1 MGVAYGATLEPK
13 RETVMDTLKW
23 TGRKQLP
30 LIRQTESAECGLACL
45 VMMACWYGLQTDL
58 PTLRERFSI
67 STQGMTLQRL
77 IDCAADIQLSSRAV
91 RLEPVDLKSLSLPCI
106 LHWNM
111 NHFVVLHRVRGNRL
125 FIHDPDRGKV
135 TISLQDAGKHFTGV
149 ALELTPSSGFTIQ
162 DERKKI
168 NLRQLTG
175 RTPGLLSSMYRI
187 IIFAL
192 ALEILTLGSPLINQL
207 VIDEVL
213 VAGDRSLLTV
223 IIIALLL
230 LTLIQMMLSLAHQW
244 ASITL
249 SVNFNM
255 QWTAKV
261 FHHLVRLP
269 LAWFDARSKGS
280 INARFEA
287 VDTIQQALTTQVLE
301 GILDVLLVVTTLS
314 MMLSYSSEMTLI
326 AILAAIIYGVLRVLW
341 YPSLRQSAEDAW
353 DAGARESG
361 YFLETLNGILSLR
374 INGVTAY
381 REGTWLNLN
390 VTRRNTQLRQS
401 RLLMCYDI
409 AHTLTGSVVSAIILW
424 KGAGEVLNGT
434 FTVGMLVAFL
444 SYQMRFSSSIS
455 SLTDKFFSWRMLD
468 IYNERLADI
477 VLTPTEGHQQQ
488 PVQEYNRASVIPPIF
503 LGNVAGDNHP
513 PLSLDHVTFSHKG
526 GNKPILRKVSLT
538 LHSDE
543 IIAITG
549 KSGCGKSTLV
559 KLILG
564 VHFPDEGTIGT
575 FGILQTH
582 PDYFEV
588 RRRIGTVLQDDHLF
602 SGSIAD
608 NIIFFSEDRNHE
620 RMTQCAQLAL
630 IDNDIMAMPMGY
642 QTLIGETGGG
652 LSGGQKQRI
661 LLARALYKKP
671 GFLLLDEATSHLDV
685 ESEIQISKNLRQLGL
700 PVLLIAHR
708 PETIASADRVLYMA
722 DGCLKELKH
731 QLTVNDGVSEDY
743 SADERGDNVHQNIFI
758 S

>member
-1 MGVAYGATLEPK
+1 MGMDDRTSLEPERK
-13 RETVMDTLKW
+13 NVMESLNW
-23 TGRKQLP
+23 TGRRHLP

-45 VMMACWYGLQTDL
+45 AMMACWHGFQTDL

-77 IDCAADIQLSSRAV
+77 IECAAGIRLSSRAV
-91 RLEPVDLKSLSLPCI
+91 RLEPEDLKSLTLPCI

-111 NHFVVLHRVRGNRL
+111 NHFVVLHKVRRSRL
-125 FIHDPDRGKV
+125 VIHDPDKGKM
-135 TISLQDAGKHFTGV
+135 ILSLQDAGKHFTGV
-149 ALELTPSSGFTIQ
+149 ALELMPASDFTVR

-168 NLRQLTG
+168 QLRQLTG
-175 RTPGLLSSMYRI
+175 KTPGLLAAMSRI

-192 ALEILTLGSPLINQL
+192 SLEILALGSPLLNQL

-213 VAGDRSLLTV
+213 VAADQSLLTV
-223 IIIALLL
+223 VIIALLL
-230 LTLIQMMLSLAHQW
+230 LSLTQMLLSLARQW

-255 QWTAKV
+255 QWTARV

-269 LAWFDARSKGS
+269 LAWFDARSRGS

-301 GILDVLLVVTTLS
+301 GILDVLLVVTALC
-314 MMLSYSSEMTLI
+314 MMLLYSPEMTLI
-326 AILAAIIYGVLRVLW
+326 AVLAAVIYGVLRALW

-361 YFLETLNGILSLR
+361 HFLETLNGILSLR
-374 INGVTAY
+374 INGVTTH
-381 REGTWLNLN
+381 REAAWLNLN

-401 RLLMCYDI
+401 RQLMCYDI
-409 AHTLTGSVVSAIILW
+409 VHTLTGSVVSAIILW

-434 FTVGMLVAFL
+434 FTVGMLVAYL

-455 SLTDKFFSWRMLD
+455 SLTDKFFAWRMLD
-468 IYNERLADI
+468 VYNERLADI
-477 VLTPTEGHQQQ
+477 VLTPTEGYQQQ
-488 PVQEYNRASVIPPIF
+488 TVQDDSSTSIVPSIF
-503 LGNVAGDNHP
+503 QDRVAEDTDL
-513 PLSLDHVTFSHKG
+513 PLSLAHIIFSHKG
-526 GNKPILRKVSLT
+526 SNMPILRGVSLT
-538 LHSDE
+538 LQPGE
-543 IIAITG
+543 VVAITG

-564 VHFPDEGTIGT
+564 IHIPDEGTIRT
-575 FGILQTH
+575 FGIPHIH
-582 PDYFEV
+582 PDYFQI
-588 RRRIGTVLQDDHLF
+588 RRRIGTVLQEDHLF
-602 SGSIAD
+602 RGSIAD

-620 RMTQCAQLAL
+620 RMIQCARLAL
-630 IDNDIMAMPMGY
+630 IESDVMAMPMGY

-685 ESEIQISKNLRQLGL
+685 ESEIQISRTLRQLKI

-708 PETIASADRVLYMA
+708 PETIASADRVLCLT
-722 DGCLKELKH
+722 DGYFTDLTH
-731 QLTVNDGVSEDY
+731 QYTKGTDYLVSDFTD
-743 SADERGDNVHQNIFI
+743 SVDIT
-758 S
+758 

>member
-1 MGVAYGATLEPK
+1 MGALN
-13 RETVMDTLKW
+13 W
-23 TGRKQLP
+23 TGRRRLP

-45 VMMACWYGLQTDL
+45 AMMASWYGLQTDL

-77 IDCAADIQLSSRAV
+77 IECAAGIRLSSRAV
-91 RLEPVDLKSLSLPCI
+91 RLEPEYLKSLSLPCI

-111 NHFVVLHRVRGNRL
+111 NHFVVLHKVIGSRL
-125 FIHDPDRGKV
+125 VIHDPDKGKV
-135 TISLQDAGKHFTGV
+135 TISLKDAGKHFTGV
-149 ALELTPSSGFTIQ
+149 ALELMPASDFTAR

-168 NLRQLTG
+168 RLCQLTG
-175 RTPGLLSSMYRI
+175 KTPGLLAAMSRI
-187 IIFAL
+187 IVFAL
-192 ALEILTLGSPLINQL
+192 ALEILTLGSPLLNQL

-213 VAGDRSLLTV
+213 VTADRSLLSV
-223 IIIALLL
+223 VIIALLL
-230 LTLIQMMLSLAHQW
+230 LSLTQMFLSLARQW

-255 QWTAKV
+255 QWTARV

-287 VDTIQQALTTQVLE
+287 VDLIQQALTTQVLE
-301 GILDVLLVVTTLS
+301 GILDVLLAVTALC
-314 MMLSYSSEMTLI
+314 MMLLYSPEMTLI
-326 AILAAIIYGVLRVLW
+326 AVIAAIFYGVLRALW

-353 DAGARESG
+353 DAGTRESG
-361 YFLETLNGILSLR
+361 HFLETLNGILSLR

-381 REGTWLNLN
+381 REAAWLNLN

-409 AHTLTGSVVSAIILW
+409 VHTLTGSVVSAVILW

-434 FTVGMLVAFL
+434 FTVGMLVAYL

-455 SLTDKFFSWRMLD
+455 SLIDKFFAWRMLD
-468 IYNERLADI
+468 VYNERLADI
-477 VLTPTEGHQQQ
+477 VLNPTEGHQPQ
-488 PVQEYNRASVIPPIF
+488 PDKEDSNTSVIPFEF
-503 LGNVAGDNHP
+503 LGTMTEDACP
-513 PLSLDHVTFSHKG
+513 PLSMEHIIFSHKG
-526 GNKPILRKVSLT
+526 GNKSILRGVSMT
-538 LHSDE
+538 LYPGE
-543 IIAITG
+543 VVAITG

-564 VHFPDEGTIGT
+564 IHIPDEGTIRT

-582 PDYFEV
+582 PDYFQV

-602 SGSIAD
+602 RGSIAD
-608 NIIFFSEDRNHE
+608 NIIFFSEDRNQE
-620 RMTQCAQLAL
+620 RMLQCARLAL

-661 LLARALYKKP
+661 LLARALYKEP

-685 ESEIQISKNLRQLGL
+685 ESEIQISQTLRQLGL

-708 PETIASADRVLYMA
+708 PETIASADRVLYLA
-722 DGCLKELKH
+722 DGYFTELKNSR
-731 QLTVNDGVSEDY
+731 TIDDDDMFSNVT
-743 SADERGDNVHQNIFI
+743 DE
-758 S
+758 

>member
-1 MGVAYGATLEPK
+1 MESLN
-13 RETVMDTLKW
+13 W
-23 TGRKQLP
+23 TGRRHLP
-30 LIRQTESAECGLACL
+30 LIRQTESAECGRACL
-45 VMMACWYGLQTDL
+45 AMMACWHGFQTDL

-77 IDCAADIQLSSRAV
+77 IECAAGIRLSSRAV
-91 RLEPVDLKSLSLPCI
+91 RLEPEDLKSLTLPCI

-111 NHFVVLHRVRGNRL
+111 NHFVVLHKVRRSRL
-125 FIHDPDRGKV
+125 VIHDPDKGKM
-135 TISLQDAGKHFTGV
+135 ILSLQDAGKHFTGV
-149 ALELTPSSGFTIQ
+149 ALELMPASDFTVR

-168 NLRQLTG
+168 QLRQLTG
-175 RTPGLLSSMYRI
+175 KTPGLLAAMSRI

-192 ALEILTLGSPLINQL
+192 SLEILALGSPLLNQL

-213 VAGDRSLLTV
+213 VAADQSLLTV
-223 IIIALLL
+223 VIIALLL
-230 LTLIQMMLSLAHQW
+230 LSLTQMLLSLARQW

-255 QWTAKV
+255 QWTARV

-269 LAWFDARSKGS
+269 LAWFDARSRGS

-301 GILDVLLVVTTLS
+301 GILDVLLVVTALC
-314 MMLSYSSEMTLI
+314 MMLLYSPEMTLI
-326 AILAAIIYGVLRVLW
+326 AVLAAVIYGVLRALW

-361 YFLETLNGILSLR
+361 HFLETLNGILSLR
-374 INGVTAY
+374 INGVTTH
-381 REGTWLNLN
+381 REAAWLNLN

-401 RLLMCYDI
+401 RQLMCYDI
-409 AHTLTGSVVSAIILW
+409 VHTLTGSVVSAIILW

-434 FTVGMLVAFL
+434 FTVGMLVAYL

-455 SLTDKFFSWRMLD
+455 SLTDKFFAWRMLD
-468 IYNERLADI
+468 VYNERLADI
-477 VLTPTEGHQQQ
+477 VLTPTEGYQQQ
-488 PVQEYNRASVIPPIF
+488 TVQDDSSTSIVPSIF
-503 LGNVAGDNHP
+503 QDRVAEDTDL
-513 PLSLDHVTFSHKG
+513 PLSLAHIIFSHKG
-526 GNKPILRKVSLT
+526 SNMPILRGVSLT
-538 LHSDE
+538 LQPGE
-543 IIAITG
+543 VVAITG

-564 VHFPDEGTIGT
+564 IHIPDEGTIRT
-575 FGILQTH
+575 FGIPHIH
-582 PDYFEV
+582 PDYFQI
-588 RRRIGTVLQDDHLF
+588 RRRIGTVLQEDHLF
-602 SGSIAD
+602 RGSIAD

-620 RMTQCAQLAL
+620 RMIQCARLAL
-630 IDNDIMAMPMGY
+630 IESDVMAMPMGY

-685 ESEIQISKNLRQLGL
+685 ESEIQISRTLRQLKI

-708 PETIASADRVLYMA
+708 PETIASADRVLCLT
-722 DGCLKELKH
+722 DGYFTDLTH
-731 QLTVNDGVSEDY
+731 QYTKGTDYLVSDFTD
-743 SADERGDNVHQNIFI
+743 SVDIT
-758 S
+758 

>member
-1 MGVAYGATLEPK
+1 MRSLN
-13 RETVMDTLKW
+13 W
-23 TGRKQLP
+23 TGGKRLP

-45 VMMACWYGLQTDL
+45 AMMACWHGLQTDL

-77 IDCAADIQLSSRAV
+77 IECAAGIRLSSRAV
-91 RLEPVDLKSLSLPCI
+91 RLEPEDLKSLSLPCI

-111 NHFVVLHRVRGNRL
+111 NHFVVLHKVSRNRL
-125 FIHDPDRGKV
+125 TIHDPDKGKV
-135 TISLQDAGKHFTGV
+135 TISLSDAGKHFTGV
-149 ALELTPSSGFTIQ
+149 ALELMPASDFTLR

-168 NLRQLTG
+168 SLRQLTG
-175 RTPGLLSSMYRI
+175 RTSGLLAAMSRI
-187 IIFAL
+187 IVFAM
-192 ALEILTLGSPLINQL
+192 ALEMLALGSPLLNQL

-213 VAGDRSLLTV
+213 VAADRNLLTV

-230 LTLIQMMLSLAHQW
+230 LSLTQMLLSLARQW

-255 QWTAKV
+255 QWTARV

-269 LAWFDARSKGS
+269 LSWFDARSKGS
-280 INARFEA
+280 INARFDA

-301 GILDVLLVVTTLS
+301 GILDVLLVVTALC
-314 MMLSYSSEMTLI
+314 MMLLYSPEMTLI
-326 AILAAIIYGVLRVLW
+326 AVLAAVIYGVLRVLW

-353 DAGARESG
+353 DAGAKESG

-374 INGVTAY
+374 INGVTAF
-381 REGTWLNLN
+381 REAAWLNLN

-409 AHTLTGSVVSAIILW
+409 AHTLTGSVVSAVILW

-434 FTVGMLVAFL
+434 FTVGMLVAYL

-468 IYNERLADI
+468 VYNERLADI
-477 VLTPTEGHQQQ
+477 VLTQTEGHQQRS
-488 PVQEYNRASVIPPIF
+488 VHEDVSTSVITSVVSETPE
-503 LGNVAGDNHP
+503 AHP
-513 PLSLDHVTFSHKG
+513 PLSIEHIIFSHKG
-526 GNKPILRKVSLT
+526 GNKPILSGISLA
-538 LHSDE
+538 LQPGE
-543 IIAITG
+543 VVAITG

-564 VHFPDEGTIGT
+564 IHIPDEGTIRT
-575 FGILQTH
+575 FGIPQTH
-582 PDYFEV
+582 PDYFQV

-602 SGSIAD
+602 RGSIAD
-608 NIIFFSEDRNHE
+608 NIIFFSEDRNQE
-620 RMTQCAQLAL
+620 RMIQCARLAL
-630 IDNDIMAMPMGY
+630 IDTDIMAMPMGY

-661 LLARALYKKP
+661 LLARALYKQP

-685 ESEIQISKNLRQLGL
+685 ESEIQISQTLRLLGL
-700 PVLLIAHR
+700 PVLLVAHR
-708 PETIASADRVLYMA
+708 PETIASADRVLYLA
-722 DGCLKELKH
+722 DGYLEEQKC
-731 QLTVNDGVSEDY
+731 QYT
-743 SADERGDNVHQNIFI
+743 GDNDYTIYEANDDNVVKET
-758 S
+758 

>member
-1 MGVAYGATLEPK
+1 MRSLN
-13 RETVMDTLKW
+13 W
-23 TGRKQLP
+23 TGRRRLP

-45 VMMACWYGLQTDL
+45 AMMASWYGLQTDL
-58 PTLRERFSI
+58 TTLRERFSI

-77 IDCAADIQLSSRAV
+77 IECAAGIRLSSRAV
-91 RLEPVDLKSLSLPCI
+91 RLEPEDLKFLSLPCI

-111 NHFVVLHRVRGNRL
+111 NHFVVLHKIRGSRL
-125 FIHDPDRGKV
+125 IIHDPDKGKV
-135 TISLQDAGKHFTGV
+135 TVSLPDAGKHFTGV
-149 ALELTPSSGFTIQ
+149 ALELMPASDFTVR

-168 NLRQLTG
+168 RLRQLTG
-175 RTPGLLSSMYRI
+175 KTPGLLTAMSRI
-187 IIFAL
+187 IVFAL
-192 ALEILTLGSPLINQL
+192 ALEILALGSPLLNQL

-213 VAGDRSLLTV
+213 VAADRSLLSV

-230 LTLIQMMLSLAHQW
+230 LSLTQMLLSLARQW

-255 QWTAKV
+255 QWTARV

-287 VDTIQQALTTQVLE
+287 LDTIQHALTTQVLE
-301 GILDVLLVVTTLS
+301 GILDVLLAVTALC
-314 MMLSYSSEMTLI
+314 MMLLYSPEMTLI
-326 AILAAIIYGVLRVLW
+326 AVLAAIIYGVLRALW

-361 YFLETLNGILSLR
+361 HFLETLNGILSLR

-381 REGTWLNLN
+381 REAAWLNLN

-409 AHTLTGSVVSAIILW
+409 VHTLAGSVVSAVVLW

-434 FTVGMLVAFL
+434 FTVGMLVAYL

-455 SLTDKFFSWRMLD
+455 SLTDKFFAWRMID
-468 IYNERLADI
+468 VYNERLADI

-488 PVQEYNRASVIPPIF
+488 PVQEDNNTSVIPFAFRGATTEDACPS
-503 LGNVAGDNHP
+503 
-513 PLSLDHVTFSHKG
+513 LSLEHIIFSHKG
-526 GNKPILRKVSLT
+526 ANKPILRGVSMT
-538 LHSDE
+538 LHPRE
-543 IIAITG
+543 VVAITG

-564 VHFPDEGTIGT
+564 IHIPDEGTIRT
-575 FGILQTH
+575 FGIPQTH
-582 PDYFEV
+582 PDYFQV

-602 SGSIAD
+602 RGSIAD
-608 NIIFFSEDRNHE
+608 NIIFFSEDRDQE
-620 RMTQCAQLAL
+620 RMIQCARLAL
-630 IDNDIMAMPMGY
+630 IDIDIMAMPMGY

-685 ESEIQISKNLRQLGL
+685 ESEIQISQMLRELGL

-708 PETIASADRVLYMA
+708 PETIASADRVLYLA
-722 DGCLKELKH
+722 DGYFTELEH
-731 QLTVNDGVSEDY
+731 QRT
-743 SADERGDNVHQNIFI
+743 ADDDDLVCNL
-758 S
+758 SDK

>member
-1 MGVAYGATLEPK
+1 ML
-13 RETVMDTLKW
+13 
-23 TGRKQLP
+23 
-30 LIRQTESAECGLACL
+30 
-45 VMMACWYGLQTDL
+45 
-58 PTLRERFSI
+58 
-67 STQGMTLQRL
+67 
-77 IDCAADIQLSSRAV
+77 
-91 RLEPVDLKSLSLPCI
+91 
-106 LHWNM
+106 
-111 NHFVVLHRVRGNRL
+111 
-125 FIHDPDRGKV
+125 
-135 TISLQDAGKHFTGV
+135 
-149 ALELTPSSGFTIQ
+149 
-162 DERKKI
+162 
-168 NLRQLTG
+168 
-175 RTPGLLSSMYRI
+175 
-187 IIFAL
+187 
-192 ALEILTLGSPLINQL
+192 
-207 VIDEVL
+207 
-213 VAGDRSLLTV
+213 
-223 IIIALLL
+223 
-230 LTLIQMMLSLAHQW
+230 LSLARQW

-255 QWTAKV
+255 QWTARV

-287 VDTIQQALTTQVLE
+287 VDTIQHALTAQILE
-301 GILDVLLVVTTLS
+301 GILDVLLVVTTLC
-314 MMLSYSSEMTLI
+314 MMLLYSPEMTLI
-326 AILAAIIYGVLRVLW
+326 ALLAAIIYGVLRALW

-374 INGVTAY
+374 INGVTPY
-381 REGTWLNLN
+381 REAAWLNLN

-434 FTVGMLVAFL
+434 FTVGMLVAYL

-488 PVQEYNRASVIPPIF
+488 PVQEDNSASVTPPISR
-503 LGNVAGDNHP
+503 GTVAGDDHP
-513 PLSLDHVTFSHKG
+513 PLSLEHVTFSHKG
-526 GNKPILRKVSLT
+526 GNKPILRGVSLT
-538 LHSDE
+538 LHPGE
-543 IIAITG
+543 VVAITG

-564 VHFPDEGTIGT
+564 VHIPDEGTIRT
-575 FGILQTH
+575 FCILQTH
-582 PDYFEV
+582 PDYFQV
-588 RRRIGTVLQDDHLF
+588 RRRIGTVLQDDQLF

-620 RMTQCAQLAL
+620 RMARCAQLAL
-630 IDNDIMAMPMGY
+630 IDSDIMAMPMGY

-652 LSGGQKQRI
+652 LSGGQKQRV
-661 LLARALYKKP
+661 LLARALYKMP

-685 ESEIQISKNLRQLGL
+685 ESEIQISQTLRQLGL

-708 PETIASADRVLYMA
+708 PETIASADRVLYLA
-722 DGCLKELKH
+722 DGNLTELKH
-731 QLTVNDGVSEDY
+731 PFTVDDGDVTCAPADDRVGDVRQNVLTRCNAS
-743 SADERGDNVHQNIFI
+743 Q
-758 S
+758 

>member
-1 MGVAYGATLEPK
+1 MGSLN
-13 RETVMDTLKW
+13 W
-23 TGRKQLP
+23 TGRRRLP

-45 VMMACWYGLQTDL
+45 AMMASWHGLQTDL

-77 IDCAADIQLSSRAV
+77 IECADGIRLSSRAV
-91 RLEPVDLKSLSLPCI
+91 RLEPEDLKSLSLPCI

-111 NHFVVLHRVRGNRL
+111 NHFVVLHKVSGSRL
-125 FIHDPDRGKV
+125 VIHDPDKGKV
-135 TISLQDAGKHFTGV
+135 TISLPDAGKHFTGV
-149 ALELTPSSGFTIQ
+149 ALELMPASDFTVR

-168 NLRQLTG
+168 RLRQLTG
-175 RTPGLLSSMYRI
+175 KTPGLLAAMSRI
-187 IIFAL
+187 IVFAL
-192 ALEILTLGSPLINQL
+192 ALEILTLGSPLLNQL

-213 VAGDRSLLTV
+213 VAADRSLLSV

-230 LTLIQMMLSLAHQW
+230 LSLTQMLLSLARQW

-255 QWTAKV
+255 QWTARV

-301 GILDVLLVVTTLS
+301 GILDVLLAVTALC
-314 MMLSYSSEMTLI
+314 MMLLYSPEMTLI
-326 AILAAIIYGVLRVLW
+326 AVLAAIIYGVLRALW

-361 YFLETLNGILSLR
+361 HFLETINGILSLR
-374 INGVTAY
+374 INGVTAH
-381 REGTWLNLN
+381 RETAWLNLN

-409 AHTLTGSVVSAIILW
+409 VHTLTGSLVSAVILW

-434 FTVGMLVAFL
+434 FTVGMLVAYL

-455 SLTDKFFSWRMLD
+455 SLTDKFFAWRMLD
-468 IYNERLADI
+468 VYNERLADI

-488 PVQEYNRASVIPPIF
+488 PVRE
-503 LGNVAGDNHP
+503 DNNTSATPFAFWGGTTENSCP
-513 PLSLDHVTFSHKG
+513 PLTLEHIIFSHKG
-526 GNKPILRKVSLT
+526 GNKPILRGVSMT
-538 LHSDE
+538 LHPGE
-543 IIAITG
+543 VVAITG
-549 KSGCGKSTLV
+549 KSGGGKSTLV

-564 VHFPDEGTIGT
+564 IHVPDEGTIRT
-575 FGILQTH
+575 FGIPQTH
-582 PDYFEV
+582 PDYFQV

-602 SGSIAD
+602 RGSIAD
-608 NIIFFSEDRNHE
+608 NIIFFSEDRNQE
-620 RMTQCAQLAL
+620 RMIQCARLAL
-630 IDNDIMAMPMGY
+630 IDIDIMAMPMGY

-685 ESEIQISKNLRQLGL
+685 ESEIQISQTLRQLGL

-708 PETIASADRVLYMA
+708 PETIASADRVLYLA
-722 DGCLKELKH
+722 DGYFTELKH
-731 QLTVNDGVSEDY
+731 QRTVNDDNLVCNLT
-743 SADERGDNVHQNIFI
+743 DE
-758 S
+758 

>member
-1 MGVAYGATLEPK
+1 MEPI
-13 RETVMDTLKW
+13 KW
-23 TGRKQLP
+23 TGRKRLP
-30 LIRQTESAECGLACL
+30 VIRQTESAECGLACL
-45 VMMACWYGLQTDL
+45 AMIACWHGLLTDV
-58 PTLRERFSI
+58 PALRERFSI

-77 IDCAADIQLSSRAV
+77 MECASGIRLASRAV
-91 RLEPVDLKSLSLPCI
+91 RLEPEDLKSLSLPCI
-106 LHWNM
+106 LHWNI
-111 NHFVVLHRVRGNRL
+111 NHFVVLHKVQGSKL
-125 FIHDPDRGKV
+125 VIHDPDKGKV
-135 TISLQDAGKHFTGV
+135 TLSLQDAGKHFTGV
-149 ALELTPSSGFTIQ
+149 ALELTPAGDFTVR

-168 NLRQLTG
+168 RLRQLTG
-175 RTPGLLSSMYRI
+175 KTPGLQAAMLRI
-187 IIFAL
+187 VIFAL
-192 ALEILTLGSPLINQL
+192 ALEVLTLGSPLINQM

-213 VAGDRSLLTV
+213 VAADRSLLTV

-230 LTLIQMMLSLAHQW
+230 LSLTQMLLSLARQW

-255 QWTAKV
+255 QWTARV

-287 VDTIQQALTTQVLE
+287 VDTIQHALTAQILE
-301 GILDVLLVVTTLS
+301 GILDVLLVVTTLC
-314 MMLSYSSEMTLI
+314 MMLLYSPEMTLI
-326 AILAAIIYGVLRVLW
+326 ALLAAIIYGVLRALW

-374 INGVTAY
+374 INGVTPY
-381 REGTWLNLN
+381 REAAWLNLN

-434 FTVGMLVAFL
+434 FTVGMLVAYL

-488 PVQEYNRASVIPPIF
+488 PVQEDNSASVTPPISR
-503 LGNVAGDNHP
+503 GTVAGDDHP
-513 PLSLDHVTFSHKG
+513 PLSLEHVTFSHKG
-526 GNKPILRKVSLT
+526 GNKPILRGVSLT
-538 LHSDE
+538 LHPGE
-543 IIAITG
+543 VVAITG

-564 VHFPDEGTIGT
+564 VHIPDEGTIRT
-575 FGILQTH
+575 FCILQTH
-582 PDYFEV
+582 PDYFQV
-588 RRRIGTVLQDDHLF
+588 RRRIGTVLQDDQLF
-602 SGSIAD
+602 SGSITD

-620 RMTQCAQLAL
+620 RMARCAQLAL
-630 IDNDIMAMPMGY
+630 IDSDIMAMPMGY

-652 LSGGQKQRI
+652 LSGGQKQRV
-661 LLARALYKKP
+661 LLARALYKMP

-685 ESEIQISKNLRQLGL
+685 ESEIQISQTLRQLGL

-708 PETIASADRVLYMA
+708 PETIASADRVLYLA
-722 DGCLKELKH
+722 DGNLTELKH
-731 QLTVNDGVSEDY
+731 PFTVDDGDVTCAPADDRVGDVRQNVLTRCNAS
-743 SADERGDNVHQNIFI
+743 Q
-758 S
+758 